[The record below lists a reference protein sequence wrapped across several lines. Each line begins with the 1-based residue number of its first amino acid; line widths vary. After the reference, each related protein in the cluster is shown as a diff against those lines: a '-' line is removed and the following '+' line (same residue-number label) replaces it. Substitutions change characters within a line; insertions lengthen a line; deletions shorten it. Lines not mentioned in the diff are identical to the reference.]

1 MSYSVTLYTN
11 SSSNNTVD
19 KSLSMIGETSF
30 TVNPTH
36 TVSVLNPDIIVTY
49 NAAYID
55 CNYVYIPLFKRYYYC
70 TVETDTAQRMILHCS
85 VDPLTTA
92 FKEYNAAFN
101 NADCAVIRSESEGA
115 TDIIDKSFPVN
126 PSKIWYDGIVLPN
139 NDLTQNSYPYI
150 ISVNASYS

>member
-19 KSLSMIGETSF
+19 KSLAMIGETSF

-49 NAAYID
+49 NAAYIS
-55 CNYVYIPLFKRYYYC
+55 CNYCYIPLFKRYYYV

-85 VDPLTTA
+85 VDALTTA
-92 FKEYNAAFN
+92 HKEYAALLSSP
-101 NADCAVIRSESEGA
+101 CSVIRSESEGA
-115 TDIIDKSFPVN
+115 TDIADKSFPVN
-126 PSKIWYDGIVLPN
+126 PSKIWYEGIVLPG
-139 NDLTQNSYPYI
+139 NDLTENSYPYI
-150 ISVNASYS
+150 ISVNGSYS